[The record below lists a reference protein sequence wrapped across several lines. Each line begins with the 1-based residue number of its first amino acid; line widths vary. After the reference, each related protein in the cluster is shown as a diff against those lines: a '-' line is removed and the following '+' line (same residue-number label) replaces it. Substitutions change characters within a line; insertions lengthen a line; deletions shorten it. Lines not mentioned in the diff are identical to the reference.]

1 LTQLLRK
8 IGRQRPLGE
17 DMESQRFGGMDRA
30 RRSLG
35 RQGTRGLLA
44 RVIAAFAALAI
55 LAHSRTCLA
64 YGMITNKFSE
74 YALSSAL
81 SPDEIYTI
89 VLLIDYV
96 EYDLDPK
103 YPTSMTPRN
112 PSIGAT
118 QIRTKALL
126 VRN

>member
-1 LTQLLRK
+1 MTQLLRK

-44 RVIAAFAALAI
+44 RVIGAFAALAI
-55 LAHSRTCLA
+55 LSHHRTCLSDS
-64 YGMITNKFSE
+64 MKTTPFSE
-74 YALSSAL
+74 YALSSGL

-89 VLLIDYV
+89 ELLIDYV

-118 QIRTKALL
+118 RIRTSVFL

>member
-1 LTQLLRK
+1 MTQLLRK

-64 YGMITNKFSE
+64 DGMTTNKFSE
-74 YALSSAL
+74 YALSSGL